1 MDLEVIISSD
11 DELRIVV
18 SSESEQE
25 FSIIN
30 FSVVSI
36 EFQGLIG
43 TGKSLIE
50 VVLCYIVDAS
60 FSANDVK
67 SGLVF
72 VERKT
77 LG

>member
-1 MDLEVIISSD
+1 VDLEVVISSD

-50 VVLCYIVDAS
+50 VVLSDIVDSS
-60 FSANDVK
+60 FSANDVE

>member
-50 VVLCYIVDAS
+50 VVLSDIVDSS
-60 FSANDVK
+60 FSANDVE